1 MSEFEHDRW
10 CLTRHDLIRLPTC
23 DILPCFYCRSS
34 LLRNHGG
41 RLCLFKRTFWTFQ
54 SMGNACAFLKVSCMG
69 FLSVAL
75 ELRKR
80 SSSDMLAAQQR
91 SSLLDLWHFLTKGVH

>member
-1 MSEFEHDRW
+1 
-10 CLTRHDLIRLPTC
+10 
-23 DILPCFYCRSS
+23 
-34 LLRNHGG
+34 
-41 RLCLFKRTFWTFQ
+41 
-54 SMGNACAFLKVSCMG
+54 MGNACAFLKVSCMG